1 MRGTGVIALGLAVF
15 AAQPLLA
22 QTTFGFKAGASI
34 SDLSFD
40 TDEVAPDLESRVGI
54 LLGATVD
61 VPLASGLW
69 FQPGLSFVQKGAEI
83 TGEFEGGEEVTVALD
98 LDYVEMPLLLKYV
111 FPTTGSLGV
120 HLFAGPAL
128 AFEVGCKVGLA
139 SEGIDVSIDCD
150 QGEDEGFEVT
160 TKSFDLGALVG
171 GGVSVPMGGASLLFE
186 ASYNFGLANIADT
199 DEGEDD
205 SVKNRA
211 LYLSAGIAFPMG

>member
-1 MRGTGVIALGLAVF
+1 MGLAILG
-15 AAQPLLA
+15 AQPLAA
-22 QTTFGFKAGASI
+22 QTTFGFKAGVSV
-34 SDLSFD
+34 SDLSID
-40 TDEVAPDLESRVGI
+40 TDEVAPDLESKIGI
-54 LLGATVD
+54 LLGASVD

-69 FQPGLSFVQKGAEI
+69 FQPGLSYVPKGAEI
-83 TGEFEGGEEVTVALD
+83 TGEINGEEFTFTLG
-98 LDYVEMPLLLKYV
+98 LDYVELPLLLKYA

-120 HLFAGPAL
+120 HVFAGPAL
-128 AFEVGCKVGLA
+128 AFEVGCELGIG
-139 SEGIDVSIDCD
+139 SEGVDVSIDCD

-186 ASYNFGLANIADT
+186 ASYNFGLTNIADT

-211 LYLSAGIAFPMG
+211 FYISAGIAFPMG